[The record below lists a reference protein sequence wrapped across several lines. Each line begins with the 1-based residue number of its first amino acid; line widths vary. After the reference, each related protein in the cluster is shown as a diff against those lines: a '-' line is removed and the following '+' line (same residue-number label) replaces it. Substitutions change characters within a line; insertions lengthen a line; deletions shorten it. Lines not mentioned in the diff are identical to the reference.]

1 MTVKEKYEAPSAE
14 IISFTDADIITAS
27 ETRMPA
33 ITGSGAPSVSSF
45 Y

>member
-14 IISFTDADIITAS
+14 IISFNDADIITAS
-27 ETRMPA
+27 DTTTPRVV
-33 ITGSGAPSVSSF
+33 GSGVPGVSSF